1 MVLVGLRALLVGL
14 SFLGYFLFLEKKKV
28 DIGMAPVVTF
38 STIGV
43 VMFFAGL
50 LNAMAAAT
58 YGIVICGL
66 ALLIAAKPWTLR
78 RDGRT
83 GRIAAV
89 LGVFLLMCVL
99 VMIRLYREIPT
110 HYDGFSHW
118 LTVVREMLRTDS
130 MPNFRSVMIMFQ
142 GYPTGS
148 AGFIYFVCKAVGA
161 SRDDLV
167 VFAQAVLILSALLSL
182 TAFIQKEKVVSGIV
196 FVLFCLYGLTANIQ
210 ITELLVDTLVSLLS
224 VAAIAIAVRYRDEPK
239 KAFFLTLPIQVYL
252 IAVKNSGILMV
263 GIDCMLI
270 LIVLLYAAK
279 TDGRLT
285 ARRGWTSLGYVFL
298 DGAIPMGVYYLWLQH
313 VKYVFDKGTTSK
325 HTASAEYYES
335 VLKERTPEDMREILT
350 TFGRR
355 FFSWN
360 GTWLFLIAAAV
371 VLAIG
376 MICRRKAEP
385 KRERMKEPLIL
396 AAMLVSYGLFMAVLA
411 AMYLVSM
418 PYAEAVNLS
427 SYQRYE
433 NTIVMLLSGIL
444 AMYLLCLLQKPC
456 AGAVRRAAIRIV
468 SIAAAVGLLC
478 PLLPQVEE
486 LMVKPNA
493 YTKTKR
499 YQLEQIRDAYGLPEG
514 ASYLIVDAEAAN
526 DAGYTYF
533 LGRYVFWSP
542 RVGSCTPEEL
552 PDATKNRQYLIV
564 LTEDEQ
570 VDRYLR
576 EHGHTPGERAY
587 TIG

>member
-1 MVLVGLRALLVGL
+1 
-14 SFLGYFLFLEKKKV
+14 
-28 DIGMAPVVTF
+28 
-38 STIGV
+38 
-43 VMFFAGL
+43 
-50 LNAMAAAT
+50 
-58 YGIVICGL
+58 
-66 ALLIAAKPWTLR
+66 
-78 RDGRT
+78 
-83 GRIAAV
+83 
-89 LGVFLLMCVL
+89 
-99 VMIRLYREIPT
+99 
-110 HYDGFSHW
+110 
-118 LTVVREMLRTDS
+118 
-130 MPNFRSVMIMFQ
+130 
-142 GYPTGS
+142 
-148 AGFIYFVCKAVGA
+148 
-161 SRDDLV
+161 
-167 VFAQAVLILSALLSL
+167 
-182 TAFIQKEKVVSGIV
+182 
-196 FVLFCLYGLTANIQ
+196 
-210 ITELLVDTLVSLLS
+210 
-224 VAAIAIAVRYRDEPK
+224 
-239 KAFFLTLPIQVYL
+239 
-252 IAVKNSGILMV
+252 
-263 GIDCMLI
+263 
-270 LIVLLYAAK
+270 
-279 TDGRLT
+279 
-285 ARRGWTSLGYVFL
+285 
-298 DGAIPMGVYYLWLQH
+298 
-313 VKYVFDKGTTSK
+313 
-325 HTASAEYYES
+325 
-335 VLKERTPEDMREILT
+335 MREILT

-456 AGAVRRAAIRIV
+456 DGAVRRAAIRGV